1 MRKSLILTLLI
12 GLLFS
17 QNLFAD
23 SPLTSTPISE
33 AYAGLEIVQ
42 LASTAEG
49 RLTVELM
56 SYLNESIHPI
66 ELKIAVINQLGWGN
80 GFNNSSDFYEY
91 LEDKYSFKDANDF
104 LDQASADLLICMAYL
119 QAMEN
124 YFDVDEPIIYANKA
138 KSKRNESYTIN
149 IICALIEAQKAFDSD
164 WCEVYNLTNNV
175 RINQSLNVDMQQ
187 DAINIIFE
195 YMDLYRKYCE

>member
-195 YMDLYRKYCE
+195 YMDLYREYCE